1 MKNNSFKVF
10 VSLHSD
16 LSLTQIK
23 QLKRVL
29 KSYYGIDGLVKQS
42 VFLKIKPQRTLQQMK
57 FRQKSIYKDI
67 HKVNQLIR
75 IKKLSWIFKV
85 VILVINKI
93 IKFATETPLEH
104 DEVLLFYFFKSCEG
118 VYDVTLNRGCSFYR
132 EASHLG

>member
-1 MKNNSFKVF
+1 ME
-10 VSLHSD
+10 
-16 LSLTQIK
+16 
-23 QLKRVL
+23 
-29 KSYYGIDGLVKQS
+29 
-42 VFLKIKPQRTLQQMK
+42 FLKIKPQRTLQQMK